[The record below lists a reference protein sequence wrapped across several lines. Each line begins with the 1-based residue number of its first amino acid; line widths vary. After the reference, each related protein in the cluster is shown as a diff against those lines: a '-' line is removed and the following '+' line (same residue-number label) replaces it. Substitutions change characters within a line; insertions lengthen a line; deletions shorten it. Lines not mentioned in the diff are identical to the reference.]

1 MKSYSLFELNEYIK
15 RVIALNFEEAIWI
28 KAEISQVKESRG
40 NVYIDLIQKDERD
53 DSVIAQASAAIWYK
67 SLLFIKKKL
76 GELTDS
82 ILQDGIEV
90 NVKVKVGF
98 HERYGMKLSIE
109 DIDASYTMGQ
119 VEINRQKIIERL
131 KKAELLE
138 RNAMIYMP
146 PVLQRIAIIASE
158 TSAGYKDFEAQLA
171 NNGYGYIFHTT
182 LFHVAVQGRST
193 SDEVS
198 AALKEI
204 HTRDKEYDV
213 AIIIRGGGSKIDL
226 SGFDDYNIGHAIATN
241 KVPIITGIGHEI
253 DLSVA
258 DIVAHTYLKT
268 PTAVANFIIDHNLHF
283 EAEIDYLSQQISNQ
297 VSNRLKLEQSSL
309 DQIEHILSTKPLELI
324 KWNDEKLD
332 QIKNE
337 TKQATKY
344 LINKLKEELKN
355 VEQLITAVKPENILK
370 KGFSYIQKNDK
381 VIGSK
386 KHLKSGDLI
395 DIVFVDGKKSAE
407 IK

>member
-1 MKSYSLFELNEYIK
+1 VKSYSLFELNEYIK

-40 NVYIDLIQKDERD
+40 SVYIDLIQKDEAD
-53 DSVIAQASAAIWYK
+53 DTIIAQASAAIWYK
-67 SLLFIKKKL
+67 SMLFIKKKL

-90 NVKVKVGF
+90 NVKVKVDF

-131 KKAELLE
+131 KKADLID
-138 RNAMIYMP
+138 RNSMTYLP
-146 PVLQRIAIIASE
+146 SVLQNIAIISSE
-158 TSAGYKDFEAQLA
+158 TAAGYKDFEAQLA
-171 NNGYGYIFHTT
+171 NNPYGYSFNTT

-193 SDEVS
+193 SSEVS

-204 HTRDKEYDV
+204 HKRHEEFDT

-258 DIVAHTYLKT
+258 DIVSHTYLKT
-268 PTAVANFIIDHNLHF
+268 PTAVANYILDHNVAF
-283 EAEIDYLSQQISNQ
+283 ESEMISLAQ
-297 VSNRLKLEQSSL
+297 DIQSEVSNRIKLEEATLVQME
-309 DQIEHILSTKPLELI
+309 QILSFKPLEIL
-324 KWNDEKLD
+324 KWNDARLD
-332 QIKNE
+332 QIKQELN
-337 TKQATKY
+337 QSTKY
-344 LINKLKEELKN
+344 LLSKLNDELKTAQ
-355 VEQLITAVKPENILK
+355 QLIQSMSPENILK
-370 KGFSYIQKNDK
+370 KGFAYIEKDK
-381 VIGSK
+381 SIISSAKKLKKGDAVKIVMTDGNKQAVIK
-386 KHLKSGDLI
+386 
-395 DIVFVDGKKSAE
+395 
-407 IK
+407 

>member
-40 NVYIDLIQKDERD
+40 SVYIDLIQKDENGD
-53 DSVIAQASAAIWYK
+53 TVIAQASAAIWYK
-67 SLLFIKKKL
+67 SFLFIKKKL

-90 NVKVKVGF
+90 NVKVKVDF

-131 KKAELLE
+131 KKADLID
-138 RNAMIYMP
+138 RNSMTYLP
-146 PVLQRIAIIASE
+146 PVLQNIAIISSE
-158 TSAGYKDFEAQLA
+158 TAAGYKDFVAQLA
-171 NNGYGYIFHTT
+171 DNPYGYSFNTT

-193 SDEVS
+193 SSEVT

-204 HTRDKEYDV
+204 HSRDEDFDT

-258 DIVAHTYLKT
+258 DIVSHTYLKT
-268 PTAVANFIIDHNLHF
+268 PTAVANYIIDHNLNY
-283 EAEIDYLSQQISNQ
+283 ETEMLSLSQQINGE
-297 VSNRLKLEQSSL
+297 VANHLKLEETTL
-309 DQIEHILSTKPLELI
+309 NQIEQVLRFKPVEI
-324 KWNDEKLD
+324 VKWHK
-332 QIKNE
+332 
-337 TKQATKY
+337 
-344 LINKLKEELKN
+344 NKLEHVKNDLNQSTRFMFNKLQEELKN
-355 VEQLITAVKPENILK
+355 TERLIASLRPENILK
-370 KGFSYIQKNDK
+370 KGFSYIETN
-381 VIGSK
+381 K
-386 KHLKSGDLI
+386 KIISAASELKKGDEVK
-395 DIVFVDGKKSAE
+395 IVFSDGKKAAT